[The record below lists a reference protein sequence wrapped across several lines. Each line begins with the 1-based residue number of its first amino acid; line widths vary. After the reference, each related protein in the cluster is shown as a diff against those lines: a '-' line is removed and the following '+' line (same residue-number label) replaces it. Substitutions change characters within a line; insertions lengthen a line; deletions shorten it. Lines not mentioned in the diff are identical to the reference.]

1 MPETAVKPKR
11 GRPPAPNKPARKMAC
26 ITAEI
31 SHEELDLLT
40 QSAEKD
46 LRSKSVWIRIAIQE
60 KLKRDAE
67 K

>member
-1 MPETAVKPKR
+1 MSDDIAKPKR
-11 GRPPAPNKPARKMAC
+11 GRPPVPNKPARKMAC

-31 SHEELDLLT
+31 SPEESEQVT
-40 QSAEKD
+40 KAAEKD

-67 K
+67 R